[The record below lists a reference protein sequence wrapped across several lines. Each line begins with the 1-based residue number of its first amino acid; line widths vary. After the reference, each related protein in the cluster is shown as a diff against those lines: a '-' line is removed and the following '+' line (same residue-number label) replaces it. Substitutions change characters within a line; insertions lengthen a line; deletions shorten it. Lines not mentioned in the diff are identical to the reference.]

1 MDRRDALK
9 LGLGAVA
16 VSGSGCA
23 TFAAA
28 APGMSDGDMDGFLG
42 GLDAVMGRLASEP
55 ILERY
60 FAGKEHDVSRAP
72 RFERGQDLA
81 RKTLRSLFLVGTLRE
96 LPEERL
102 AHPGVQQRLRDS
114 MGEFDEAL
122 FGMTDLLEGLTPT
135 ERGDVARVLRDDPDL
150 GMRLMGA
157 LDAEASSW
165 GVSNDARLKLRRVAT
180 QATTRLKHS
189 PDAFITEYVEKMNK
203 LAARHGVHEQA
214 QRELATS
221 VGEALLWQGEHPPE
235 QEAAGGATPALTPP
249 PPPPMS
255 DATPAD
261 APAPAPLQPSL
272 TPAEA
277 AAARRRKTTRTIGTS
292 MLTAG
297 GIALGVGLLAFGLGF
312 AAGGSTGAGLLLFT
326 VGAIVGISG
335 LLVLLIGLIV
345 YLASL

>member
-23 TFAAA
+23 TLAAA
-28 APGMSDGDMDGFLG
+28 HPGMTDTDMDGFLG
-42 GLDAVMGRLASEP
+42 SLDAVLGRLSTEP

-60 FAGKEHDVSRAP
+60 FPGKEKDVAKAP
-72 RFERGQDLA
+72 RFEHGQDLA
-81 RKTLRSLFLVGTLRE
+81 RKTLRSLFLVGSLRE

-114 MGEFDEAL
+114 MAEFDQAL
-122 FGMTDLLEGLTPT
+122 FGMTDLLDGLTPA
-135 ERGDVARVLRDDPDL
+135 ERSDAARVLRDDPDL
-150 GMRLMGA
+150 GMRLLGG
-157 LDAEASSW
+157 LDAEAAAW
-165 GVSNDARLKLRRVAT
+165 GVSSEGRLKLRRVAT
-180 QATTRLKHS
+180 QATTRLKQS
-189 PDAFITEYVEKMNK
+189 PDAFITEYVDKMNK

-221 VGEALLWQGEHPPE
+221 VGEALLWQGENPPE
-235 QEAAGGATPALTPP
+235 QEAAGGATTPEGLTPP
-249 PPPPMS
+249 PPPQPPVG
-255 DATPAD
+255 DVG
-261 APAPAPLQPSL
+261 PAPQQPAL

-277 AAARRRKTTRTIGTS
+277 AAARRKKTTRTIGTS

-297 GIALGVGLLAFGLGF
+297 GIALGVGLVAFGLGF
-312 AAGGSTGAGLLLFT
+312 VAGSSGVGLFLFT

-335 LLVLLIGLIV
+335 LLVLLIGLIIF
-345 YLASL
+345 LASL

>member
-9 LGLGAVA
+9 VGLGAVA

-23 TFAAA
+23 TLAAA
-28 APGMSDGDMDGFLG
+28 HPGMNDADLDGFLG
-42 GLDAVMGRLASEP
+42 SLDAVMGRLASEP

-60 FAGKEHDVSRAP
+60 FAGREKDVAKAP
-72 RFERGQDLA
+72 RFEQGQDLA
-81 RKTLRSLFLVGTLRE
+81 RKTLRSLFLVGSLRE

-114 MGEFDEAL
+114 MAEFDEAL
-122 FGMTDLLEGLTPT
+122 FGMTDLLDGLTPT
-135 ERGDVARVLRDDPDL
+135 ERGDVAKVLRDDPDL

-157 LDAEASSW
+157 LDAEASAW
-165 GVSNDARLKLRRVAT
+165 GVSNEGRLKLRRVAT
-180 QATTRLKHS
+180 QATTRLKQS
-189 PDAFITEYVEKMNK
+189 PDAFITEYVDKMNK

-221 VGEALLWQGEHPPE
+221 VGEALLWQGENPPE
-235 QEAAGGATPALTPP
+235 QEAAGGATTPAGLTPP
-249 PPPPMS
+249 PPPPLT
-255 DATPAD
+255 DV
-261 APAPAPLQPSL
+261 APAPEPQQPAL
-272 TPAEA
+272 TPAQA
-277 AAARRRKTTRTIGTS
+277 AAARRQKTTRAIGTS

-297 GIALGVGLLAFGLGF
+297 GIALGVGLVAFGLGF
-312 AAGGSTGAGLLLFT
+312 VAGSSGVGLFLFT

>member
-1 MDRRDALK
+1 LK
-9 LGLGAVA
+9 VGLGAVA

-23 TFAAA
+23 TLAAA
-28 APGMSDGDMDGFLG
+28 HPGMNDADLDGFLG
-42 GLDAVMGRLASEP
+42 SLDAVMGRLASEP

-60 FAGKEHDVSRAP
+60 FAGREKDVAKAP
-72 RFERGQDLA
+72 RFEQGQDLA
-81 RKTLRSLFLVGTLRE
+81 RKTLRSLFLVGSLRE

-114 MGEFDEAL
+114 MAEFDEAL
-122 FGMTDLLEGLTPT
+122 FGMTDLLDGLTPT
-135 ERGDVARVLRDDPDL
+135 ERGDVAKVLRDDPDL

-157 LDAEASSW
+157 LDAEASAW
-165 GVSNDARLKLRRVAT
+165 GVSNEGRLKLRRVAT
-180 QATTRLKHS
+180 QATTRLKQS
-189 PDAFITEYVEKMNK
+189 PDAFITEYVDKMNK

-221 VGEALLWQGEHPPE
+221 VGEALLWQGENPPE
-235 QEAAGGATPALTPP
+235 QEAAGGATTPAGLTPP
-249 PPPPMS
+249 PPPP
-255 DATPAD
+255 PPLAD
-261 APAPAPLQPSL
+261 VAPAEEPPQPAL
-272 TPAEA
+272 TPAQA
-277 AAARRRKTTRTIGTS
+277 AAARRQKTTRAIGTS

-297 GIALGVGLLAFGLGF
+297 GIALGVGLVAFGLGF
-312 AAGGSTGAGLLLFT
+312 VAGSSGAGLFLFT